1 MSPRRLAFTLV
12 ELLVVIAI
20 IGILMAMLL
29 PAIQAARATARRTQ
43 CLNNL
48 KQIGVAMQTHLE
60 TRGHFPTGCAT
71 SNQLSWRVFILPYL
85 ENTPLYNQF
94 SFAPGVWNGGPNREG
109 PNKLV
114 HALTKI
120 DDYHCPAAQRFT
132 ATNGTSTLIN
142 PTRETYNAHYY
153 GVAGP
158 KGTFNGQTYEFSS
171 TPAGL
176 GGFALGGVLYR
187 DSRTKPAHIHD
198 GLSKTLLVG
207 ELVVPNG
214 SSWTEAFHGGGD
226 GSDWVRGVGTSLT
239 NEGQASCKN
248 VTEGINVVPTLHND
262 MPFSSNHT
270 GGCQFARADGS
281 VDFYSEELDMAVYIA
296 LCSREGGE
304 IITQ

>member
-1 MSPRRLAFTLV
+1 MPRRLAFTLV

-60 TRGHFPTGCAT
+60 ARGSFPAGCVT
-71 SNQLSWRVFILPYL
+71 SNQLSWRVYLLPYL
-85 ENTPLYNQF
+85 EYAALYREF
-94 SFAPGVWNGGPNREG
+94 SFAPGTWNGGPNREG
-109 PNKLV
+109 PNKLI
-114 HALTKI
+114 HALNKI
-120 DDYHCPAAQRFT
+120 DGYHCPSAERIT
-132 ATNGTSTLIN
+132 ASNNSSTLTN
-142 PTRETYNAHYY
+142 PTRETYNSHYY

-158 KGTFNGQTYEFSS
+158 KGTFNGVTYEYDAKPS
-171 TPAGL
+171 GL
-176 GGFALGGVLYR
+176 GGFALGGILYR

-198 GLSKTLLVG
+198 GLSKTLLAG

-214 SSWTEAFHGGGD
+214 SSWTDAFSGGGD
-226 GSDWVRGVGTSLT
+226 GTDWVRGLGTSLT

-248 VTEGINVVPTLHND
+248 VSEGINVIPTVHND
-262 MPFSSNHT
+262 MSFSSAHP
-270 GGCQFARADGS
+270 GGCQFVRGDGS
-281 VDFYSEELDMAVYIA
+281 VDFYPEEIDMSIYIA

-304 IITQ
+304 SNGQ